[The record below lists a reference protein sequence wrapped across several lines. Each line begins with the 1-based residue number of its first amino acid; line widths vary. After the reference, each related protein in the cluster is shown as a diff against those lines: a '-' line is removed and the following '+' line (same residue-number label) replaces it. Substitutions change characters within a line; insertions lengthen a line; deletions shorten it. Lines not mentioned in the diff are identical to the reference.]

1 MIGCSEA
8 VQQLWAYIDGSV
20 DSSDRA
26 LVEEHLSRCRTCCGE
41 LEFAKELRKML
52 AEPSHEQV
60 SPDLIRRLHETIE
73 ELGR

>member
-8 VQQLWAYIDGSV
+8 VQQLWAYLDESV
-20 DSSDRA
+20 DMADRA

-52 AEPSHEQV
+52 AEPYHEQL